1 MTGDMTPG
9 PTTPGAPPQAMP
21 PGPQYDPGRD
31 PMAACLAQAAR
42 LLGHPLSVQALVT
55 GLPID
60 AGGLTPALFAR
71 AAERA
76 GLLTRIFAI
85 DLERFPRL
93 SLPAVL
99 LLNERNACVLV
110 ARAGGE
116 ARIVTADGVERTM
129 PVAQLAADY
138 TGTAIAVSRA
148 VRFESGTG
156 SERIL
161 ATHHW
166 FWGTLARAWPM
177 YGEVAAASVLVN
189 LFTMITPIFFMNVY
203 DRVLPNKA
211 VETFWVLA
219 VGMILVYLFDIG
231 LKLLRGWFIDVAG
244 KRADVALSSALFE
257 QVMARRLDAGTES
270 VGALANNVREFES
283 LRDFFTSATM
293 TSLIDLPFVLLFIAV
308 IGMIGGWTM
317 AAVPL
322 AAIPIVIAM
331 GVALQ
336 VPLRERIRRVFRAT
350 EAKHAILIETLGSIE
365 AVKAL
370 GAAAHMQRKWE
381 EVVDYVAGESLG
393 TRFLSSLA
401 VNFSAWVQAMVGVAT
416 LAVGVYLVA
425 DNLLTTG
432 ALIACT
438 IIAGRALAPLAT
450 VASLLTRYH
459 QSMSALE
466 ALNRIMEA
474 PRERPRDRS
483 FVHRPALGGEI
494 RFQNVAF
501 RYPGGKLDAL
511 SGVSFSIREGDRVG
525 IIGRIGSG
533 KTTLA
538 KLLVALYHAGE
549 GAILVD
555 GTDIRSIDPVDL
567 RRAVGYLPQNIA
579 LFAGTVRDNLLVGA
593 PGADDAAILRA
604 ASLSGLADIVNRH
617 PEGFDMPVGER
628 GEALSGGQRQTVALA
643 RALITDPPILVLDEP
658 THAMDHSAEERFKA
672 QMHSELAGKT
682 ILIITH
688 RESLLSVVNTL
699 IVMDNGRVV
708 AAGPR
713 QQVLNAVAEG
723 RVRTAR

>member
-1 MTGDMTPG
+1 MASPG
-9 PTTPGAPPQAMP
+9 IDPPRAPQH
-21 PGPQYDPGRD
+21 DPL
-31 PMAACLAQAAR
+31 AACLAQAAR
-42 LLGHPLSVQALVT
+42 LLGRPLSVQALLT
-55 GLPID
+55 GLPLETD
-60 AGGLTPALFAR
+60 GLTPALFVR
-71 AAERA
+71 AADRA
-76 GLLTRIFAI
+76 GLNARVIEI

-99 LLNERNACVLV
+99 LLRNRNACVLV
-110 ARAGGE
+110 ARGETE
-116 ARIVTADGVERTM
+116 ARIVTAEGIEKTV
-129 PVAQLAADY
+129 PVAELAADY
-138 TGTAIAVSRA
+138 AGTAIAVSRA
-148 VRFESGTG
+148 VRYESGTG

-189 LFTMITPIFFMNVY
+189 IFTILSPIFFMNVY

-219 VGMILVYLFDIG
+219 TGMALIYLFDLG

-244 KRADVALSSALFE
+244 RRADMALSSALFE
-257 QVMARRLDAGTES
+257 QVMARRLDAGSES
-270 VGALANNVREFES
+270 VGTLANNVREFES
-283 LRDFFTSATM
+283 LREFFTSATM
-293 TSLIDLPFVLLFIAV
+293 TSLIDLPFVLLFIAAIALV
-308 IGMIGGWTM
+308 GGWQM

-322 AAIPIVIAM
+322 CAIPVVIVM

-336 VPLRERIRRVFRAT
+336 VPLRDRIRRVFRAT

-370 GAAAHMQRKWE
+370 GAAAQMQRKWE
-381 EVVDYVAGESLG
+381 EVVDYVAKESLG
-393 TRFLSSLA
+393 TRFISSFA

-425 DNLLTTG
+425 DNQLTTG

-459 QSMSALE
+459 QSMSALA

-474 PRERPRDRS
+474 PRERPRDQS
-483 FVHRPALGGEI
+483 FVHRPGLGGNI

-501 RYPGGKLDAL
+501 KYPGSELEAL
-511 SGVSFSIREGDRVG
+511 TGVSFAIREGDRVG

-538 KLLVALYHAGE
+538 KLLVALYHAQDGS
-549 GAILVD
+549 ILVD

-579 LFAGTVRDNLLVGA
+579 LFAGSVRDNLLVGA

-604 ASLSGLADIVNRH
+604 ASLAGLTEIVNRH
-617 PEGFDMPVGER
+617 PRGFDMPVGER

-658 THAMDHSAEERFKA
+658 THAMDHSAEERLKA
-672 QMHSELAGKT
+672 QMQTELTGKT
-682 ILIITH
+682 IIIVTH
-688 RESLLSVVNTL
+688 RESLLSVINTL

-708 AAGPR
+708 AAGPKD
-713 QQVLNAVAEG
+713 QVLKAIADG
-723 RVRTAR
+723 KVRTSR

>member
-1 MTGDMTPG
+1 MASPG
-9 PTTPGAPPQAMP
+9 IDSPRAPQH
-21 PGPQYDPGRD
+21 DPL
-31 PMAACLAQAAR
+31 AACLAQAAR
-42 LLGHPLSVQALVT
+42 LLGRPLSVQALLT
-55 GLPID
+55 GLPLETD
-60 AGGLTPALFAR
+60 GLTPALFVR
-71 AAERA
+71 AADRA
-76 GLLTRIFAI
+76 GLNARVIEI

-99 LLNERNACVLV
+99 LLGNRNACVLV
-110 ARAGGE
+110 ARGETE
-116 ARIVTADGVERTM
+116 ARIVTAEGIEKTI
-129 PVAQLAADY
+129 PVAELAADY
-138 TGTAIAVSRA
+138 AGTAIAVSRA
-148 VRFESGTG
+148 VRYESGSG

-166 FWGTLARAWPM
+166 FWGTLARAWPL

-189 LFTMITPIFFMNVY
+189 VFTILSPIFFMNVY

-219 VGMILVYLFDIG
+219 IGMALIYLFDLG

-244 KRADVALSSALFE
+244 RRADMALSSALFE
-257 QVMARRLDAGTES
+257 QVMARRLDAGGES
-270 VGALANNVREFES
+270 VGILANNVREFES
-283 LRDFFTSATM
+283 LREFFTSATM
-293 TSLIDLPFVLLFIAV
+293 TSLIDLPFVLLFIAAIALV
-308 IGMIGGWTM
+308 GGWQM

-322 AAIPIVIAM
+322 CAIPVVIAM

-336 VPLRERIRRVFRAT
+336 VPLRDRIRRVFRAT

-370 GAAAHMQRKWE
+370 GAAAQMQRKWE
-381 EVVDYVAGESLG
+381 EVVDYVAKESLG
-393 TRFLSSLA
+393 TRFISSFA

-425 DNLLTTG
+425 DNQLTTG

-459 QSMSALE
+459 QSMSALA

-474 PRERPRDRS
+474 PRERPRDQS
-483 FVHRPALGGEI
+483 FVHRPGLGGNI

-501 RYPGGKLDAL
+501 KYPGSELEAL
-511 SGVSFSIREGDRVG
+511 TGVSFAIREGDRVG

-538 KLLVALYHAGE
+538 KLLVALYHAQDGS
-549 GAILVD
+549 ILVD

-579 LFAGTVRDNLLVGA
+579 LFAGSVRDNLLVGA

-604 ASLSGLADIVNRH
+604 ASLAGLTEIVNRH
-617 PEGFDMPVGER
+617 PKGFDMPVGER

-658 THAMDHSAEERFKA
+658 THAMDHSAEDRLKA
-672 QMHSELAGKT
+672 QMQTELTGKT
-682 ILIITH
+682 IIIVTH
-688 RESLLSVVNTL
+688 RESLLSVINTL

-708 AAGPR
+708 AAGPKD
-713 QQVLNAVAEG
+713 QVLKAIADG
-723 RVRTAR
+723 KVRTSR